1 MEIHCRVLWEFDK
14 RKKML
19 VCSFLVGFW
28 GRLVHVWGKVV
39 LEFISPTLKIVVLF
53 FYHKDAYL
61 DNDSSL
67 P

>member
-1 MEIHCRVLWEFDK
+1 MEIHCHALWEFDK
-14 RKKML
+14 KNACVL
-19 VCSFLVGFW
+19 VLGGV
-28 GRLVHVWGKVV
+28 VHVWGKVV
-39 LEFISPTLKIVVLF
+39 LEFISPTIKIVVLF

>member
-1 MEIHCRVLWEFDK
+1 MHCGNLIKKNACVLV
-14 RKKML
+14 L
-19 VCSFLVGFW
+19 GGV
-28 GRLVHVWGKVV
+28 VHVWGKVV